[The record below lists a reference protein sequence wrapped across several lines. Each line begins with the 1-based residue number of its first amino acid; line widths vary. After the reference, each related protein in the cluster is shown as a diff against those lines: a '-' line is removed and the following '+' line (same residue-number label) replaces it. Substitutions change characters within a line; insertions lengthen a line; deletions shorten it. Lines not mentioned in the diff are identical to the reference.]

1 MVKAP
6 ENYKRFPFTFY
17 LEIVT
22 HKDTIEK
29 IRDYRNRGFD
39 SQSDLVKKAV
49 MVFFES
55 SGKKKSLK
63 DEKLEQE
70 IIKLKIENKLKL
82 IREMDIAPAQASDL
96 IEKPETFN
104 LGAIGSKD
112 ILQSDGKLRCLTCGE
127 FFMKTGDFN
136 QTENYRLHVE
146 KQHHRGLF
154 EDERKVMMEL
164 LEN

>member
-1 MVKAP
+1 MKSN
-6 ENYKRFPFTFY
+6 EDSKKFPFTFY
-17 LEIVT
+17 LGITE

-29 IRDYRNRGFD
+29 IREYRKRGFD

-49 MVFFES
+49 IQFFEI

-82 IREMDIAPAQASDL
+82 IRDMDIAPSQANDL

-104 LGAIGSKD
+104 LGSIGSKE
-112 ILQSDGKLRCLTCGE
+112 IIQPDGNLRCQQCGK
-127 FFMKTGDFN
+127 FFEKTGDFN

-146 KQHHRGLF
+146 KEHRRGLF
-154 EDERKVMMEL
+154 EAERKVMMGL
-164 LEN
+164 LGK

>member
-1 MVKAP
+1 MKNN
-6 ENYKRFPFTFY
+6 EDSKKFPFTFY
-17 LEIVT
+17 LGITE

-29 IRDYRNRGFD
+29 IREYRKRGFD

-49 MVFFES
+49 IQFFEI

-82 IREMDIAPAQASDL
+82 IRDMDVAPTQANEL
-96 IEKPETFN
+96 IEKPESFN
-104 LGAIGSKD
+104 LGFISSKD
-112 ILQSDGKLRCLTCGE
+112 ILQSDNKLRCKTCGILFE
-127 FFMKTGDFN
+127 VTDDYN

-146 KQHHRGLF
+146 KKHNRGLF
-154 EDERKVMMEL
+154 EDERKVMMGL
-164 LEN
+164 LGN